1 MPETTPLSVVCR
13 PGLQKVGWLGMCE
26 TFFFF
31 FFFFFL
37 KKIFFTFWFE
47 RESLIPCN
55 FGFAGY

>member
-31 FFFFFL
+31 SFL

-47 RESLIPCN
+47 RESLILCN
-55 FGFAGY
+55 LGFARY